1 MPTIMSNCV
10 ECCFA
15 PYQLLEMDG
24 GFALLFCAP
33 QLVLAAM
40 VFYDLLLRPD
50 DEWQPPRPPTAVPA
64 APPPR
69 LQRRTQ
75 LRGG

>member
-10 ECCFA
+10 ECWFA
-15 PYQLLEMDG
+15 PYQLLKMDG
-24 GFALLFCAP
+24 GFAILFCAP
-33 QLVLAAM
+33 QLVLAAWI
-40 VFYDLLLRPD
+40 FYDLLLRPD
-50 DEWQPPRPPTAVPA
+50 DEWQPPLPPTIAPA
-64 APPPR
+64 APPPM